1 MPIRSAVCAA
11 ALGMPFGI
19 VQVATI
25 TVSISLGARPESFTA
40 REPASAAMSTS
51 SVPSSAMRRLWMP
64 TRSRIHWSLVSIRWA
79 RSSLVTTF
87 SGCVLPIP
95 RSRAP
100 ATGGAVRSRTFL
112 GWVDRVTCRLPRAR

>member
-11 ALGMPFGI
+11 AFGMGVGM

-25 TVSISLGARPESFTA
+25 TVSMSVGAIPASFTA
-40 REPASAAMSTS
+40 RDPASVAMSTS
-51 SVPSSAMRRLWMP
+51 SVPSSAMRRLSMP

-87 SGCVLPIP
+87 SGWLLPSP
-95 RSRAP
+95 SSRARRRIQRC
-100 ATGGAVRSRTFL
+100 GA
-112 GWVDRVTCRLPRAR
+112 